1 MPTRRRRGPRWE
13 RRLLLV
19 VLAGGLPGTV
29 VASVWL
35 ARTPMESSL
44 RLLLFLLL
52 WLAWLVCAGLAL
64 ERAVRPVQT
73 IANMIAAIREGDTS
87 IRARGADPESALGL
101 ALFEVNAL
109 TEAVQRQRI
118 GAIAATALLQRV
130 MDSVDVAVFGFDP
143 EHRLRLV
150 NGEGERLLGRPA
162 ERAIGLEAAWL
173 GLGATLQGETPRL
186 VELRLPSSGGRW
198 ELRRGAYVQ
207 EGRAHELVFLSDV
220 SRALRE
226 EERQAW
232 LRLIRVL
239 SHEINNSLAP
249 IQSIAASLR
258 SQIQRAAGGAEVAA
272 KPKASGATSADVPSG
287 TRNRGATAPGPT
299 GAPDLAEGLGIIE
312 ARAQALARFMHAYAR
327 LARLPKPT
335 LAPLE
340 TETWV
345 RRVAALEPRVPV
357 EVLGGPAVRLSAD
370 GDQLDQLLINLVRN
384 AADAALETRG
394 RVWIEWSLA
403 DGALE
408 LRVHDEG
415 PGIADMANLFV
426 PFYTTKPEGTG
437 IGLALSR
444 QIAEAHGG
452 MLTLENRG
460 PDTKAGRRQGCTAVV
475 RLPVAGGMSR
485 HAPPLG

>member
-1 MPTRRRRGPRWE
+1 VARRRGPRWE
-13 RRLLLV
+13 RRLLLAI
-19 VLAGGLPGTV
+19 LAGGLPALV
-29 VASVWL
+29 L
-35 ARTPMESSL
+35 ATAVIARAGLDPTL
-44 RLLLFLLL
+44 RFLLVGFL
-52 WLAWLVCAGLAL
+52 WLFWLVAAALAV
-64 ERAVRPVQT
+64 ERAVRPMQT

-87 IRARGADPESALGL
+87 LRARGADPESALGL
-101 ALFEVNAL
+101 ALYEVNAL
-109 TEAVQRQRI
+109 TETVQRQKL

-162 ERAIGLEAAWL
+162 ERSLGLEAAWL

-186 VELRLPSSGGRW
+186 VELRLPGSVGRW
-198 ELRRGAYVQ
+198 ELRRGGYVQ
-207 EGRAHELVFLSDV
+207 EGRPHELVFLSDV

-249 IQSIAASLR
+249 IQSIASSLR
-258 SQIQRAAGGAEVAA
+258 TRLGRAPAAGPQG
-272 KPKASGATSADVPSG
+272 
-287 TRNRGATAPGPT
+287 GPE
-299 GAPDLAEGLGIIE
+299 LAEGLGIIE
-312 ARAQALARFMHAYAR
+312 SRAQALARFMHAYAR
-327 LARLPKPT
+327 LARLPKPVPAA
-335 LAPLE
+335 LDS
-340 TETWV
+340 ETWV
-345 RRVAALEPRVPV
+345 RRVAALETRVPV
-357 EVLGGPAVRLSAD
+357 EVKGGPAVTLSAD

-384 AADAALETRG
+384 AADAALETGG
-394 RVWIEWSLA
+394 RVWIEWSVVEHL
-403 DGALE
+403 LE

-415 PGIADMANLFV
+415 PGVADMANLFV

-452 MLTLENRG
+452 TLALENRG
-460 PDTKAGRRQGCTAVV
+460 ADAGAKRKPGCTATV
-475 RLPVAGGMSR
+475 RLPI
-485 HAPPLG
+485 P